1 MDSAILT
8 PKSLTSSASSSATQ
22 WSRHA
27 GTFLHLWHEAPKE
40 TVLPE
45 RGRAAETGTRE
56 EYAWG
61 AAAAMAVAA
70 RERRRW
76 WWSVNLRRVFFFVDH
91 EFG

>member
-76 WWSVNLRRVFFFVDH
+76 WWSVNLRRVFFF
-91 EFG
+91 GSG